1 MRGVLQMWSAVFGL
15 HLQFMR
21 FIATCTEWDPDERQ
35 ELKGF
40 YEVMEKASEYWM
52 KCPKSEQDVG
62 DPSVRQPD
70 GFYETVKEAFEV
82 YRAAA
87 EGPTSSVVWPR
98 SLLEDLD
105 DLFVEIYDGYKLPLG
120 ERGEEESIARWERYA
135 EQSDRLVK
143 EEWARKG
150 EELLTSNAD
159 GENLVALDSAE
170 RKWMFYRFMQDV
182 GALPRIPV
190 PTKSVLLSLE
200 ETVSSCQWGIYAV
213 SA

>member
-15 HLQFMR
+15 QLQFMR

-35 ELKGF
+35 EWDGF
-40 YEVMEKASEYWM
+40 YRAMRDAREYWVH
-52 KCPKSEQDVG
+52 CPELEAEIHELDVQ
-62 DPSVRQPD
+62 QPD
-70 GFYETVKEAFEV
+70 DFYETVKKAFEV

-87 EGPTSSVVWPR
+87 EGPTSSVVWPQ

-105 DLFVEIYDGYKLPLG
+105 DLFVEVYDGYKLPLG
-120 ERGEEESIARWERYA
+120 ECGEEDSITRWKMYA
-135 EQSDRLVK
+135 EKANELMKD
-143 EEWARKG
+143 EWAKKQ
-150 EELLTSNAD
+150 EELLASNPDSAD
-159 GENLVALDSAE
+159 LVALDNAE
-170 RKWMFYRFMQDV
+170 TKLDFYRFMQDV